1 MRVLLQ
7 AKAFGIW
14 EKLQCGRT
22 LSPDG
27 GGGCGSGAVV
37 AEGKWR
43 AAGGGGAMSGM
54 VVLDLCSL
62 IAGPMAA
69 MILADQGA
77 ECIKV
82 ELPQAPDPSR
92 QMGQQPDNSIHIH
105 TASSSFSS

>member
-1 MRVLLQ
+1 M
-7 AKAFGIW
+7 
-14 EKLQCGRT
+14 
-22 LSPDG
+22 
-27 GGGCGSGAVV
+27 
-37 AEGKWR
+37 AEGKWK

-92 QMGQQPDNSIHIH
+92 QMGQQPDNSIHIQCH
-105 TASSSFSS
+105 TASSSSSSS